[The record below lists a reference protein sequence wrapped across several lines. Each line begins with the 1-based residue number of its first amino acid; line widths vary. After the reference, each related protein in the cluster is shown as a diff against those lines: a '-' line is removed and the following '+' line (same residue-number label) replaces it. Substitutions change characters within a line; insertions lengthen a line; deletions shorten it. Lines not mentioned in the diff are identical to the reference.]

1 MYLESSSRLNF
12 HLCNRLEGQA
22 HGSQER
28 HQGAGC
34 ALCVERYRT
43 KGSGPQPFSI
53 FELCQI
59 GGSISLALVIEQSS
73 AIVRV
78 FWYLCGFP
86 ILSTGMYAQRGHK
99 HGGLV
104 KCAVLAML
112 GVEHHCIIG
121 GLWVPD

>member
-1 MYLESSSRLNF
+1 M
-12 HLCNRLEGQA
+12 GVKGGTKA
-22 HGSQER
+22 T
-28 HQGAGC
+28 GC